1 TSDLTIV
8 PELFYSGAGAAVAD
22 RYLSVML
29 SDRFQIGDQTSV
41 GRYYASLSNLWQVSP
56 LSTLSWGMMS
66 NLADPS
72 ALFFSALG
80 QSLSDDVTGQ
90 LGFYVPIGQKPVI
103 TQNPFLPFEV
113 QSE

>member
-1 TSDLTIV
+1 
-8 PELFYSGAGAAVAD
+8 
-22 RYLSVML
+22 ML

-41 GRYYASLSNLWQVSP
+41 GRYYASLSNVWQASP

-66 NLADPS
+66 NLTDPS

-90 LGFYVPIGQKPVI
+90 LGYYAPIGQKPAI
-103 TQNPFLPFEV
+103 TQNPFLPV
-113 QSE
+113 ALQSEFGTYPYFFFAQLSATL